1 MKIIEDTPLKGILNQ
16 ETLMVNSC
24 HHQAIDELSPLLK
37 AMAYSEDGLVEAVYM
52 PNKKYVIGYQWHPE
66 MIYKKERDHLKLFK
80 DFVDNCK
87 K

>member
-1 MKIIEDTPLKGILNQ
+1 M
-16 ETLMVNSC
+16 S
-24 HHQAIDELSPLLK
+24 K
-37 AMAYSEDGLVEAVYM
+37 AFK